1 MKIKLSR
8 KQGRIPITILHLE
21 GDLALDGE
29 GVLVAA
35 AQQAYQQG
43 ARHILLDMTAV
54 PYVSSSGLRAL
65 HQVWMYLR
73 DDQSPE
79 EAEGIKAGIIAN
91 TYKSPTLKLLNPS
104 KAALKVLNISGYD
117 MFLEI
122 HHNLEEAVAS
132 F

>member
-1 MKIKLSR
+1 MKIKVSR

-29 GVLVAA
+29 TVLVAA
-35 AQQAYQQG
+35 AQQAHQQG
-43 ARHILLDMTAV
+43 IRHILLDMTAV
-54 PYVSSSGLRAL
+54 PYISSSGLRAL
-65 HQVWMYLR
+65 HQVWMQLR
-73 DDQSPE
+73 DDQSAE
-79 EAEGIKAGIIAN
+79 EAEAIKAGIIAN
-91 TYKSPTLKLLNPS
+91 TYKSPSLKLLNPS

-122 HHNLEEAVAS
+122 HHNLEDAVAS